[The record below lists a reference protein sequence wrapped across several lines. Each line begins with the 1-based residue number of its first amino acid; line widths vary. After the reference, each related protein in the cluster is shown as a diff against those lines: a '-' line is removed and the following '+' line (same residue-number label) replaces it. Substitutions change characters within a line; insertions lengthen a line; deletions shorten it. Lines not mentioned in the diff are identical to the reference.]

1 MTSFTPGPWRWE
13 YNKQAK
19 SVYLVGGKPLFD
31 KTVMQFERW
40 GMSRA
45 VPLFNS
51 QITGNE
57 YNIMER
63 LCDVPE
69 WVKPFPSFEHH
80 ASWRMGVTHPDAVL
94 MAAAPELLEALQGVQ
109 TMANCGQ
116 LDEFIGE
123 PWLKAVTAAIA
134 RATS

>member
-31 KTVMQFERW
+31 KTVMQFGRW

-63 LCDVPE
+63 LCDVPA
-69 WVKPFPSFEHH
+69 WVRPFPGFEHH
-80 ASWRMGVTHPDAVL
+80 ASWRMDVTHPDAVL
-94 MAAAPELLEALQGVQ
+94 MSAAPELLEALKELLDSEHLTGSELGDVIDR
-109 TMANCGQ
+109 AN
-116 LDEFIGE
+116 
-123 PWLKAVTAAIA
+123 AAIA
-134 RATS
+134 KATS